1 MIQRIRQRRAKALRF
16 LFAPEKSA
24 AMLPNT
30 VGAGDAGARTKL
42 VYETRGRT
50 FRRQS
55 RRNSAGRAP
64 RRRAVRHVVRPPEL
78 RMQTSSF
85 FRIPPLLPRLASFGR
100 LPQAAPK
107 EAAFYT
113 PPGGI
118 YGFSVPI
125 VAFFGAIDCFSG
137 IRCFFV
143 RTALHYYWL
152 THIIGLYIGYSI
164 VSTD

>member
-1 MIQRIRQRRAKALRF
+1 MRIRGLGAHVPAAKPPELCGAA
-16 LFAPEKSA
+16 APQA
-24 AMLPNT
+24 CRQAR
-30 VGAGDAGARTKL
+30 GA
-42 VYETRGRT
+42 
-50 FRRQS
+50 
-55 RRNSAGRAP
+55 
-64 RRRAVRHVVRPPEL
+64 PPEL
-78 RMQTSSF
+78 RMQTGSF

-107 EAAFYT
+107 EADFYT